1 VSGTN
6 SDEIPD
12 KVYKKGLRIQKEQFF
27 KLIGRLATSFP
38 SEFRAF
44 CVGQESKQSD
54 IDGLVVTN
62 TGLMKEI
69 ATLEEKATNAT
80 KAFVYSIASKVK
92 LEDELA
98 AEKEKVKRLR
108 EALDT
113 IARCSDD
120 PAISTCAKH
129 AIADTKEE

>member
-1 VSGTN
+1 MSGTN

-27 KLIGRLATSFP
+27 NLVGRLATSFP

-69 ATLEEKATNAT
+69 ATLED
-80 KAFVYSIASKVK
+80 KVK
-92 LEDELA
+92 ELRGA
-98 AEKEKVKRLR
+98 ILGVGVDGSRVIL
-108 EALDT
+108 
-113 IARCSDD
+113 IARGGNSGARDLCGALLDL
-120 PAISTCAKH
+120 
-129 AIADTKEE
+129 ADTKEE